1 MKIVYH
7 PSYCSHYA
15 MDPAAEPGRIEAIRD
30 VLEGRFEFLEPE
42 PAGRDDLL
50 VVHTSGHVDP
60 LQQHDEHLYEIASLA
75 VGGALLAARTA
86 LAGEPC
92 FGLIRPPGHHASPG
106 DCWGFCYFNNLA
118 ISVKA
123 LLEDGAVTKAVILD
137 FDLHFGDGTDNIF
150 CTDPR
155 VVYLHPEENTAS
167 AFLESTARG
176 LEQAGTRDML
186 AISAGFDRGRN
197 DWGDLLGED
206 DYRRLGEICTDYAN
220 KHCQGRRYALLEGG
234 YNHAV
239 LGRHV
244 LAFLEGFT

>member
-7 PSYCSHYA
+7 PSYCSQYA

-42 PAGRDDLL
+42 PADRADLL
-50 VVHTSGHVDP
+50 LVHTSGHVDP
-60 LQQHDEHLYEIASLA
+60 LQQHDEHLYEVASLA

-92 FGLIRPPGHHASPG
+92 FCLIRPPGHHASAG
-106 DCWGFCYFNNLA
+106 DCWGFCYFNTLA

-123 LLEDGAVTKAVILD
+123 LLDEGAVTKTVILD

-150 CTDPR
+150 GTDPR

-167 AFLESTARG
+167 AFLERTSKGLQQAR
-176 LEQAGTRDML
+176 ARDMI
-186 AISAGFDRGRN
+186 AIYAGFDRGRT
-197 DWGDLLGED
+197 DWGGLLGVD
-206 DYRRLGEICTDYAN
+206 DDRRLG
-220 KHCQGRRYALLEGG
+220 GPGG
-234 YNHAV
+234 
-239 LGRHV
+239 G
-244 LAFLEGFT
+244 